1 MEQTITIKLKLQP
14 NRFQKKLL
22 EKMSKT
28 YICVINDLVSEMVE
42 YKQPTKKTTKNV
54 VAPLPSAVKNQAIKN
69 AKSVFTKS
77 KKTGYA
83 MIPILK
89 KPVCIWNNQNYSVSE
104 REISVPLFVDGR
116 SKRIPIRVQWN
127 EKNNRFQELMKG
139 KRGTLHHPKISQMDS
154 ANFGDYSDQTH

>member
-1 MEQTITIKLKLQP
+1 
-14 NRFQKKLL
+14 
-22 EKMSKT
+22 MSKT

-54 VAPLPSAVKNQAIKN
+54 VAPLPSAVKNQAIKD

-89 KPVCIWNNQNYSVSE
+89 NPFVYGIIKTIQLANVKFLCLYLLMVDLKEFRFECNGTKRTIVS
-104 REISVPLFVDGR
+104 
-116 SKRIPIRVQWN
+116 
-127 EKNNRFQELMKG
+127 KN
-139 KRGTLHHPKISQMDS
+139 
-154 ANFGDYSDQTH
+154 